1 MVKMIRTSISLDPDV
16 VRDAREALGTKTTA
30 ETVRVAL
37 DEVLKREAR
46 KAVWKLE
53 TDMTLED
60 LWRMRGHGSGSP
72 E

>member
-1 MVKMIRTSISLDPDV
+1 MIRTSISLDPDV
-16 VRDAREALGTKTTA
+16 VQDAREALGTKTTA

-72 E
+72 G